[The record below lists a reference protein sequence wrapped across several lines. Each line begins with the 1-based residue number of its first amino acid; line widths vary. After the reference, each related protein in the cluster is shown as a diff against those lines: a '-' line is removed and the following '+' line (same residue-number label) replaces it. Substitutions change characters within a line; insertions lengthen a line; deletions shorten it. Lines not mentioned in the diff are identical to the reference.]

1 MARDLKT
8 VTKRLRFTEA
18 RSIELDTYLVSVD
31 LTFTEFVSDLIKEK
45 LHGDRSVN
53 LEKKS
58 KTKKDLPKADP
69 EVLFQIGKIGNNLN
83 QIARSL
89 NILKNSPQVREFS
102 FLECF
107 YVLSQMQKDLHD
119 YLGELPKI
127 ERSPK
132 AIENARER
140 AIKKRKG
147 DDVL

>member
-1 MARDLKT
+1 LN
-8 VTKRLRFTEA
+8 
-18 RSIELDTYLVSVD
+18 DTYLVSVD

-102 FLECF
+102 FWNVFMC
-107 YVLSQMQKDLHD
+107 
-119 YLGELPKI
+119 
-127 ERSPK
+127 
-132 AIENARER
+132 
-140 AIKKRKG
+140 
-147 DDVL
+147 

>member
-18 RSIELDTYLVSVD
+18 QSIELDTYLVSVD

-83 QIARSL
+83 QIARTL
-89 NILKNSPQVREFS
+89 HILKNDPKVNQFS
-102 FLECF
+102 FL
-107 YVLSQMQKDLHD
+107 VLSNHHHL
-119 YLGELPKI
+119 
-127 ERSPK
+127 
-132 AIENARER
+132 
-140 AIKKRKG
+140 
-147 DDVL
+147 